1 MEKAYAQTFEGPAG
15 QRMWAW
21 LPVAA
26 YMALIFYFSSLPHPE
41 EKLPKFLF
49 ETLSDKLLHGIE
61 YAVLGVL
68 CYRAFRRG
76 AGPFTA
82 GYAVV
87 FAIVTASLYG
97 ATDELH
103 QAFVAVPHGD
113 VAGLGGGYCR
123 RDGRRGRRSTRH
135 GTRGEGRHLVTT
147 FSCASIMPR

>member
-26 YMALIFYFSSLPHPE
+26 YMALIFYFSSLPHPDE
-41 EKLPKFLF
+41 ELPTFLF
-49 ETLSDKLLHGIE
+49 ETLGDKWLHGIE

-68 CYRAFRRG
+68 CYRAFRRA

-82 GYAVV
+82 GYAVA

-103 QAFVAVPHGD
+103 QAFVPFRTATWLDWVADTAGGMVGAVG
-113 VAGLGGGYCR
+113 
-123 RDGRRGRRSTRH
+123 GRRVME
-135 GTRGEGRHLVTT
+135 RGAKDGI
-147 FSCASIMPR
+147 S

>member
-1 MEKAYAQTFEGPAG
+1 MEKACAQQFVGPTS
-15 QRMWAW
+15 QRMRAW

-41 EKLPKFLF
+41 EKLPRFLF
-49 ETLSDKLLHGIE
+49 EALHDKLLHMIE

-68 CYRAFRRG
+68 CYRAFRRA
-76 AGPFTA
+76 AGPFAA

-103 QAFVAVPHGD
+103 QGLHTVPHGD
-113 VAGLGGGYCR
+113 LAGLGGGYCG

-135 GTRGEGRHLVTT
+135 GTRSEGRHLVTT